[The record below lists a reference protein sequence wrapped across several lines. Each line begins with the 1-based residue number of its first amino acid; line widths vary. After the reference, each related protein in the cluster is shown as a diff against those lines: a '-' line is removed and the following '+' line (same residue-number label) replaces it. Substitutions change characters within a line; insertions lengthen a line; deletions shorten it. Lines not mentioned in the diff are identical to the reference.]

1 MKDFNETKVSSIM
14 HNVRTLGFV
23 VLDPHLPPHS
33 PFTWTYAFSLHPSPP
48 LDEGTDIIFKE
59 DLTDIIWE

>member
-1 MKDFNETKVSSIM
+1 M

-23 VLDPHLPPHS
+23 VLDPHLPPQS
-33 PFTWTYAFSLHPSPP
+33 PCTWTYAFSLHPSPP

>member
-33 PFTWTYAFSLHPSPP
+33 P